1 MAINN
6 FDPIPQSSWRV
17 INNERAVIGFMIS
30 KTTEG
35 EYLDWNNLLAIEF
48 SEERRPYQRYMKQH

>member
-35 EYLDWNNLLAIEF
+35 ENLDWNNLPLF
-48 SEERRPYQRYMKQH
+48 DCSEERRPY